1 MLDWYARQMIVGVG
15 NPLYTDD
22 GFGPAVVSE
31 LKKLSLPDDLK
42 VLDVGLAGPHFL
54 FTLIAEAEQPVEK
67 MVIVDILDFGGS
79 PGQVAKVSPDVLAD
93 EKTGRYM
100 DPHSWGGFKDPLTEL
115 SKRTEVIIIGCQ
127 PESIAI
133 SNIDNESE
141 DVDYWLTE
149 HVTMAIPKAV
159 QMALAEVGVEYG
171 TTIKSDGKN
180 LPEKQA
186 GRT

>member
-22 GFGPAVVSE
+22 GFGPAVISE
-31 LKKLSLPDDLK
+31 LKKLSLPDNLK

-67 MVIVDILDFGGS
+67 MIIVDILDFGGS
-79 PGQVAKVSPDVLAD
+79 PGQITRVGPEYLAD
-93 EKTGRYM
+93 DTSGRYL

-115 SKRTEVIIIGCQ
+115 SKRTEVVILGCQ
-127 PESIAI
+127 PASIEI
-133 SNIDNESE
+133 SDIDNESE
-141 DVDYWLTE
+141 DVEYWLTE
-149 HVTMAIPKAV
+149 HVKMAIPKAV
-159 QMALAEVGVEYG
+159 QMALAEVGVDYG
-171 TTIKSDGKN
+171 TNITSEENHHG
-180 LPEKQA
+180 ERT

>member
-22 GFGPAVVSE
+22 GFGPAVISE
-31 LKKLSLPDDLK
+31 LKKLSLTDDLK
-42 VLDVGLAGPHFL
+42 ILDVGLAGPHFL

-67 MVIVDILDFGGS
+67 MVIIDILDFGGN
-79 PGQVAKVSPDVLAD
+79 PGQVAKVSPDLLAN

-100 DPHSWGGFKDPLTEL
+100 DPHSWGGFKNPLIEL
-115 SKRTEVIIIGCQ
+115 SKRTEVVIIGCQ

-141 DVDYWLTE
+141 DVEYWLTE
-149 HVTMAIPKAV
+149 QVQKAIPKAV

-171 TTIKSDGKN
+171 TTITSKEN
-180 LPEKQA
+180 LHGEKA
-186 GRT
+186 GST

>member
-1 MLDWYARQMIVGVG
+1 MLDWYARKMIVGVG

-42 VLDVGLAGPHFL
+42 ILDVGLAGPHFL
-54 FTLIAEAEQPVEK
+54 FTMIAEAEQPVEK
-67 MVIVDILDFGGS
+67 MVIIDILDFGGS
-79 PGQVAKVSPDVLAD
+79 PGQVAKVSPDILAG

-100 DPHSWGGFKDPLTEL
+100 DPHSWGGFKEPLTEL
-115 SKRTEVIIIGCQ
+115 GKRTEVIIIGCQ
-127 PESIAI
+127 PESIEI

-149 HVTMAIPKAV
+149 HVKLAIPKAM

-171 TTIKSDGKN
+171 TTITSEGNLHGERAGK
-180 LPEKQA
+180 
-186 GRT
+186 T